1 MRRECISCAYYQL
14 EDMEEGYVCVN
25 GDKSI
30 VKSNDTCGY
39 WVQSSL
45 NKYISQMNRRKDNLL
60 FVIDS
65 YGVRSQE
72 DVAIEEMSELQKAII
87 KNRRYND
94 ENTRKEIIEE
104 IADVEIM
111 LSQLKI
117 IYSCKEEVERLIDYK
132 IEREIKRIL
141 DKYGVKNDKV

>member
-1 MRRECISCAYYQL
+1 
-14 EDMEEGYVCVN
+14 
-25 GDKSI
+25 
-30 VKSNDTCGY
+30 
-39 WVQSSL
+39 
-45 NKYISQMNRRKDNLL
+45 
-60 FVIDS
+60 
-65 YGVRSQE
+65 
-72 DVAIEEMSELQKAII
+72 MSELQKAII

-141 DKYGVKNDKV
+141 DKYGVKHDKV

>member
-1 MRRECISCAYYQL
+1 
-14 EDMEEGYVCVN
+14 MEEGYVCVN
-25 GDKSI
+25 VDKGI
-30 VKSNDTCGY
+30 VKRNDTCGY

-45 NKYISQMNRRKDNLL
+45 NKYISQMNKRKDNLL

-72 DVAIEEMSELQKAII
+72 DVAIEEMAELQKAII
-87 KNRRYND
+87 KIRRYND

-141 DKYGVKNDKV
+141 DKYGVKHDKV

>member
-1 MRRECISCAYYQL
+1 MRKECISCAYYQL
-14 EDMEEGYVCVN
+14 EEVEEGYVCVN
-25 GDKSI
+25 VDKGI
-30 VKSNDTCGY
+30 AKSNDTCGY
-39 WVQSSL
+39 WVQSRL
-45 NKYISQMNRRKDNLL
+45 NKYISQTNRRKDNLL
-60 FVIDS
+60 FVINS
-65 YGVRSQE
+65 HGVRSQE

-117 IYSCKEEVERLIDYK
+117 IYSCKEEVERLMDYK